1 MRGPWCSSELIRVTC
16 IGHIRTSV
24 GKETVEIQDSG
35 MKTSEL
41 IGRLR
46 EMGRGDPNLGFS
58 VYNTLVIV
66 NGEVAFTAAASDRVL
81 EDGDEVLLLPFSHGG

>member
-1 MRGPWCSSELIRVTC
+1 MIKVTC

-24 GKETVEIQDSG
+24 GSEIVEIQDGG
-35 MKTSEL
+35 MRTSEL

-46 EMGRGDPNLGFS
+46 EMGRDDPNLGFS

-66 NGEVAFTAAASDRVL
+66 NGDVAFTAAADDRIL